1 MFDNRI
7 PHYPWVRRSAFLLA
21 ALFFACTAQVAI
33 TQSAAA
39 TTYYISPNGN
49 DNNNGTSTAKAWQT
63 FDRAWDELQP
73 GDTLL
78 LMDGTYTK
86 ATTGLV
92 QPNIRNGLPGQPIT
106 IKALNDGQ
114 AVIDGQGENY
124 PVRLGDNW
132 GPHGAISDWFVVE
145 GLVARNGGL
154 GAIRIEKGN
163 HNVLRRVSAYN
174 ASTDD
179 NSLVLAINWGSDNLV
194 EDCVVAG
201 TGRYMI
207 NVFTSNNNTVRRCFT
222 RWDSWDGRNFCGV
235 NWPNG
240 NNVGVYNSD
249 NTTIE
254 NVIAYGRSLTGIFI
268 QANDASVTANNN
280 QILGSMAL
288 LQGRDYDGSVWTY
301 GSGQSQPTS
310 RPGPTHNPYGPAC
323 DNGITQ
329 WSWGSS
335 RTGFELW
342 GQGEL
347 HDNVYRDIL
356 ATGNVGVGFGA
367 MHPSGPGSVGTVVDH
382 ATLTNNGAELQ
393 DWEKKQ
399 GGNIYIGSGDV
410 TVTNS
415 RIDGSQWAAQGEGAR
430 FQYRYVDRTLTDQ
443 PLWPWPMEGRAQR
456 ELDVSVN
463 EIAAKYANT
472 YGFSL
477 RIDSAARQVDRNGT
491 VEVKVNVD
499 SFGKFANPVN
509 LHVAT
514 DGPGLGIDPV
524 DATIM
529 PPGEWTFKI
538 SAPDERAIRTLKVT
552 ATADGAGT
560 VERTLVI
567 MVDPELLY
575 LPAVTNKD

>member
-1 MFDNRI
+1 MFDNGVR
-7 PHYPWVRRSAFLLA
+7 HFAWVRRSVYFLA
-21 ALFFACTAQVAI
+21 ALAFACVAQVA
-33 TQSAAA
+33 TAQRAAA
-39 TTYYISPNGN
+39 ATYYISPTGN
-49 DNNNGTSTAKAWQT
+49 DNSNGTSAGTAWQT
-63 FDRAWDELQP
+63 FERAWGELQP

-92 QPNIRNGLPGQPIT
+92 QPNVRNGQLGKPIT

-114 AVIDGQGENY
+114 AVIDGQGANY

-132 GPHGAISDWFVVE
+132 GPNGVIGEWFVVE
-145 GLVARNGGL
+145 GIVARNGGL

-163 HNVLRRVSAYN
+163 HNVVRRVSAYN

-222 RWDSWDGRNFCGV
+222 RWDSWEGRNFCGV
-235 NWPNG
+235 TWPNG
-240 NNVGVYNSD
+240 NNVGIYNSN

-268 QANDASVTANNN
+268 QANDASVSANNN

-301 GSGQSQPTS
+301 GTGQAQPTS

-323 DNGITQ
+323 DTGITQ
-329 WSWGSS
+329 WSWGNH
-335 RTGFELW
+335 RTGFTLW

-347 HDNVYRDIL
+347 RANVFRDVL
-356 ATGNVGVGFGA
+356 ATGNVGLGFSA
-367 MHPSGPGSVGTVVDH
+367 MQPSGPGSVGTIVDH
-382 ATLTNNGAELQ
+382 ATLTNNGADLQ
-393 DWEKKQ
+393 DWEAKQ
-399 GGNIYIGSGDV
+399 GGNIYIGGGDV

-415 RIDGSQWAAQGEGAR
+415 RIDGSQWATQGEGAR
-430 FQYRYVDRTLTDQ
+430 LEYRYVDRTLTEQ
-443 PLWPWPMEGRAQR
+443 PLWPWPMESRIQS
-456 ELDVSVN
+456 ELGLSVN
-463 EIAAKYANT
+463 ELAAKYANT

-477 RIDSAARQVDRNGT
+477 RMGSATKQVDRKGT
-491 VEVKVNVD
+491 IEVKVD
-499 SFGKFANPVN
+499 IDAFGKFANPVN
-509 LHVAT
+509 LHVAA
-514 DGPGLGIDPV
+514 DGAGLGIEPT
-524 DATIM
+524 DATIT
-529 PPGEWTFKI
+529 PPGEWIFTI
-538 SAPDERAIRTLKVT
+538 SAPDARAIRTLKIT
-552 ATADGAGT
+552 ATADGMAV

-567 MVDPELLY
+567 MVDPVLLY
-575 LPAVTNKD
+575 LPAITNRD